1 MSVLVASRAALKRR
15 IVLLGPP
22 ASGKGTQAEFIHA
35 RYGFPVTSPG
45 RILREEKRLGTPLG
59 VEADKL
65 TREGR
70 LVPDELVV
78 RVIEDW
84 LAQHDGEFVFDGF
97 PRSLGQAD
105 ALEALLARPRH
116 SARAGHRA
124 RGASSRRCTTRVA
137 GRLVCLDCGQH
148 RRARLARGDPAAPC
162 PYCGGTL
169 ARRTD
174 DTPETLATR
183 LLEYEEKTAPLLGY
197 YEERGLLRRIDSHRA
212 PEEVFAAI
220 RAILE
225 ES

>member
-45 RILREEKRLGTPLG
+45 SILREEKRRGTALGI
-59 VEADKL
+59 EADKL
-65 TREGR
+65 TRDGH
-70 LVPDELVV
+70 LVPDELVIH
-78 RVIEDW
+78 VIEDW

-105 ALEALLARPRH
+105 ALEAMLARRGLPLELVIALDAHPETLH
-116 SARAGHRA
+116 S
-124 RGASSRRCTTRVA
+124 RVK
-137 GRLVCLDCGQH
+137 GRLVCLDCGRIVALGLH
-148 RRARLARGDPAAPC
+148 VPDPAAPC
-162 PYCGGTL
+162 PYCGGRL

-183 LLEYEEKTAPLLGY
+183 LLEYEEKTAPLLAY
-197 YEERGLLRRIDSHRA
+197 YEQRGLLRRVESHGA

-220 RAILE
+220 RSIME
-225 ES
+225 ET